1 MKSNFARATS
11 ERASLSV
18 PGERGRDDDGCHDE
32 KHHVMVTR
40 KSPFIIGVAGG
51 TASGK
56 TCLCKEIV
64 KQLSPDAGKSL
75 ASSPTSM
82 AAATQSTIVVGNKT
96 IVNISQDCFYRDLT
110 QEERYVCA
118 CRIVNSVWRITMI

>member
-118 CRIVNSVWRITMI
+118 